1 MRVGIVSLLVVFVS
15 GCGLLNPYKSTGWRF
30 EVLCPPLV
38 ASPGVVSES
47 GNALGVSSIGS
58 VPIAGPA
65 RPLAAAA
72 LPGPCDVPPMSPAA
86 GPVLAAR
93 DPCNLDE
100 LCRRMAAVEQRMN
113 APQQLPKPMP
123 MGPATP

>member
-1 MRVGIVSLLVVFVS
+1 MKKLFVGLAALGLG
-15 GCGLLNPYKSTGWRF
+15 GCGILNPYKSTGWRF

-58 VPIAGPA
+58 VPIAGPS

-72 LPGPCDVPPMSPAA
+72 LPGPCDVPPMGPAA

-100 LCRRMAAVEQRMN
+100 LCRRMANIEKQLN